1 MDTPAQ
7 VVFPKNEFLKLYKR
21 AGTSTV
27 IDLVGDYKGMVLI
40 YDIQIDPIGSK
51 LLHVDFLAVRADEV
65 VTADVPVLLEGES
78 PLVKLGEWRIE
89 LVKDTVSVTALPK
102 NLPHEITI
110 DISKILTLQDAV
122 FIRDLQLWDKV
133 VIEEDVDLPLVVAVQ
148 VESGEEPV
156 EETTTWTPEE
166 GTTGEAASLSETNTP
181 A

>member
-78 PLVKLGEWRIE
+78 PLVKLGE
-89 LVKDTVSVTALPK
+89 
-102 NLPHEITI
+102 
-110 DISKILTLQDAV
+110 
-122 FIRDLQLWDKV
+122 
-133 VIEEDVDLPLVVAVQ
+133 
-148 VESGEEPV
+148 
-156 EETTTWTPEE
+156 
-166 GTTGEAASLSETNTP
+166 
-181 A
+181 